1 MKKISVILTAV
12 LIVLAGSSFQ
22 ASVAQDKTKEEKEK
36 ELKIQQEI
44 DEQKRELIEQKRI
57 QEDVTRAM
65 EKALKEAN
73 EKLEESER
81 YRDVFRN
88 FYVRPDNRPF
98 STGEPIVVTP
108 DLPSFLG
115 RSLGGSD
122 SERTSWELSRSVKES
137 TFSKS
142 YSFDVEKSAKTV
154 TMSINGDCKSG
165 EIRVAI
171 IMPGGKTYSDILI
184 DEFGNL
190 NWRKSFT
197 ISEEE
202 NKDKMG
208 EWVFK
213 ISAKDATG
221 QFRISLQ
228 TY

>member
-44 DEQKRELIEQKRI
+44 DEQKKELIEQKRI

-65 EKALKEAN
+65 EKAFKEAN
-73 EKLEESER
+73 EKLGEADR

-88 FYVRPDNRPF
+88 FYVRPERSS
-98 STGEPIVVTP
+98 STGEPFDYTP

-115 RSLGGSD
+115 RSLGGGD

-171 IMPGGKTYSDILI
+171 VMPEGKTYSNILI

-202 NKDKMG
+202 NKDKTG

-213 ISAKDATG
+213 ISAKNATG